1 MSVAGLSSSGD
12 WRFGKGQASYLR
24 KSAEIQQ
31 NTVTRL
37 RSFTNDWF
45 IDTGAGLPWI
55 DLFGDKNAEKR
66 TLREIE
72 RVVLS
77 TPGVRIIE
85 ILRVTNV
92 DDERAATIEL
102 SVVDIFDERFDET
115 VSVP

>member
-24 KSAEIQQ
+24 KSDEIRQ

-45 IDTGAGLPWI
+45 IDTKAGLPWI
-55 DLFGDKNAEKR
+55 DLFGDKNPEAR
-66 TLREIE
+66 ALREIE

-85 ILRVTNV
+85 VLRVTNI
-92 DDERAATIEL
+92 DNERAATIEL

-115 VSVP
+115 VSIP

>member
-12 WRFGKGQASYLR
+12 WRFGKGLASYLR
-24 KSAEIQQ
+24 KSDEIRQ

-45 IDTGAGLPWI
+45 INTEAGLPWVE
-55 DLFGDKNAEKR
+55 LFGDKNPEKR

-72 RVVLS
+72 RVVLA
-77 TPGVRIIE
+77 TPGVRVIE
-85 ILRVTNV
+85 RLRITNI
-92 DDERAATIEL
+92 DADRNATIEL
-102 SVVDIFDERFDET
+102 SVVDIFDERFTET